1 MKCMLA
7 LLAAAFLLP
16 PGGLAGQE
24 VVDSLTVDQAI
35 RRVVETH
42 PAIQEAKN
50 GVSASEARVQV
61 RETALSP
68 NVVAAGS
75 YSRVGPV
82 PSLEFNDQSFSLFPS
97 NNYDADLTLRH
108 TLWDGGRRQ
117 TAVEE
122 ARSLG
127 ESAMENVDFVTS
139 RLAFQTV
146 AAFYGVLFLE
156 ENLRVQD
163 EEIDALSQH
172 LEITQGRVRAGAATD
187 LDVLSTQVRIATA
200 RSQRVDIADALE
212 QRRIELRQL
221 LGLPPDT
228 TVEPAGGLPADSLQL
243 DLDSLEAVALARR
256 PDVRMA
262 RNAEASADVQTRL
275 ASLGD
280 RPSVSLDL
288 RVGAKNG
295 YVPNLNRIKPNFVAG
310 MAVQLP
316 VYDGDRTRSQV
327 MESEAHASAARSR
340 TEALE
345 RNVAADV
352 ERAVAAVRAAREKIG
367 LTDVQVR
374 QATAALELARTRY
387 QAGVVTNLD
396 VLDAQTLLAQAR
408 LVQLRARYELVWGRY
423 RLEEAVGERI
433 W

>member
-1 MKCMLA
+1 MKRML
-7 LLAAAFLLP
+7 LLVAAVFLLP
-16 PGGLAGQE
+16 SSGLVGQE

-35 RRVVETH
+35 QRVVATH
-42 PAIQEAKN
+42 PAIQEAKT
-50 GVSASEARVQV
+50 GVSVSDARIEQ
-61 RETALSP
+61 RETAFSP
-68 NVVAAGS
+68 MVVAGGS

-82 PSLEFNDQSFSLFPS
+82 PTLEFNDQSFSLFPS

-108 TLWDGGRRQ
+108 TLWDGGRRR

-127 ESAMENVDFVTS
+127 ESAMENVDLVTS

-146 AAFYGVLFLE
+146 DAFYGVLFLE
-156 ENLRVQD
+156 ESLRVQD
-163 EEIDALSQH
+163 EDIDVLSQH

-187 LDVLSTQVRIATA
+187 LDVLSTEVRIATA

-212 QRRIELRQL
+212 QTRIELRRL
-221 LGLPPDT
+221 LGLPQDT
-228 TVEPAGGLPADSLQL
+228 TAEPAGGLPADTLPL
-243 DLDSLEAVALARR
+243 AVDSLTRVALARR
-256 PDVRMA
+256 PDVRMS

-280 RPSVSLDL
+280 RPSVSLAL
-288 RVGAKNG
+288 TVGAKNG
-295 YVPNLNRIKPNFVAG
+295 YVPNLNRIRPNFVAG

-316 VYDGDRTRSQV
+316 VYDGDRTQSQV
-327 MESEAHASAARSR
+327 MESEAHASAARSH

-345 RNVAADV
+345 RSVAADV
-352 ERAVAAVRAAREKIG
+352 EMAVASVRAAREKIG
-367 LTDVQVR
+367 NTEVQVR
-374 QATAALELARTRY
+374 QATAALDLARTRY

-396 VLDAQTLLAQAR
+396 VLDAETLLAQAK
-408 LVQLRARYELVWGRY
+408 LVQLRARYDLVRSRY
-423 RLEEAVGERI
+423 RLEQATGARI